1 MKNTKGDVKVEKH
14 DKTEKNEI
22 FDLIITLTKGIQN
35 KDNAVKCKFRND
47 DYKLNACTYLLG
59 QVLRQYS
66 KNGGRIYVSE
76 KAAEKWKLLSGHE
89 MNDYWY
95 RNTVTCD
102 GEAFKNSEVVEEC
115 LYKGNSNTPEKLCF
129 KKGNKF
135 SFREIF
141 HDEHIIPIASIIEDL
156 TNLKGDDLNYDNVEK
171 VLANLCLCRILK
183 SEDRSIKSRYARP
196 KCLIKAYEEA
206 YQKVN
211 DKPINLIGWDKIEE
225 EYKKEH
231 GCDGGCDKCSLKGTF
246 RRSRKSK
253 NTQDK
258 E

>member
-1 MKNTKGDVKVEKH
+1 MEKNNE
-14 DKTEKNEI
+14 TERNEI
-22 FDLIITLTKGIQN
+22 FDLIITLTKGIQDKN
-35 KDNAVKCKFRND
+35 NAVKCKYRND

-66 KNGGRIYVSE
+66 KNGGCIYVSE
-76 KAAEKWKLLSGHE
+76 KAAEKWKLLSDRE

-95 RNTVTCD
+95 RNMVVCD
-102 GEAFKNSEVVEEC
+102 GEAFNNSEEVEEY
-115 LYKGNSNTPEKLCF
+115 LYRGNSNTPEKQCL
-129 KKGNKF
+129 KKGAKF

-156 TNLKGDDLNYDNVEK
+156 TNLKGDDLNYDNVAK
-171 VLANLCLCRILK
+171 VLGNLCLCRILK
-183 SEDRSIKSRYARP
+183 SEDRSIKSRYTRS
-196 KCLIKAYEEA
+196 KCLIKTYEEV
-206 YQKVN
+206 YQKTN
-211 DKPINLIGWDKIEE
+211 DKPINLIGWDKIAE

-231 GCDGGCDKCSLKGTF
+231 GCDGGCDKCSLKDTF
-246 RRSRKSK
+246 RRSRKPK

>member
-1 MKNTKGDVKVEKH
+1 MEKNNEI
-14 DKTEKNEI
+14 ERNEI

-35 KDNAVKCKFRND
+35 KDNAVKRKFRND
-47 DYKLNACTYLLG
+47 NYKLNACTYLLG

-66 KNGGRIYVSE
+66 KNGGRICVSE
-76 KAAEKWKLLSGHE
+76 KAAEKWKLLSSHE

-115 LYKGNSNTPEKLCF
+115 LYKGNSNTPEKQCF
-129 KKGNKF
+129 KEGAKF

-171 VLANLCLCRILK
+171 ALGNLCLCRILK

-206 YQKVN
+206 YQKAD
-211 DKPINLIGWDKIEE
+211 DKPINLIGWDEIKE

-231 GCDGGCDKCSLKGTF
+231 CRDGGCDKCSLNGTF